1 MLEPM
6 RFKNY
11 TWPHNPRSFEMEYE
25 RRLSCLKIPFAGN
38 IVQDLGDC
46 ARVFSGEGEFFG
58 ENAHSDMQK
67 LAEVFSEGGAGVL
80 VHPLWS
86 SVNAVFEKLCV
97 TEEPIENYVRYSFRF
112 VEYGDAGAAQN
123 TETE

>member
-6 RFKNY
+6 KFKDY
-11 TWPHNPRSFEMEYE
+11 TWPHNPRSFKMEYE
-25 RRLSCLKIPFAGN
+25 RQLSNLKIPYAGH
-38 IVQDLGDC
+38 VLQDLGSC

-58 ENAHSDMQK
+58 ENAHSEITK

-80 VHPLWS
+80 YHPLWS

-112 VEYGDAGAAQN
+112 VEYDAAASQDE
-123 TETE
+123 ETE